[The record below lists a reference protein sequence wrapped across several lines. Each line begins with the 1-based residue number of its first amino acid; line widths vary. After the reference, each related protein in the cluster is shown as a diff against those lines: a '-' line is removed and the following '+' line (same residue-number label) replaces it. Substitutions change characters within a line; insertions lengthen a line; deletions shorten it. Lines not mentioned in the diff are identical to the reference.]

1 MLRRERQERR
11 RQKLESETFK
21 LLIYNIL
28 LVVSIVC
35 RCMNVLIYKIKEQ
48 AYCRIEMR
56 SIDFI

>member
-11 RQKLESETFK
+11 RQKPESETFK

-35 RCMNVLIYKIKEQ
+35 RCMNVLIYKIKKQ
-48 AYCRIEMR
+48 AYYRIEMR

>member
-11 RQKLESETFK
+11 RQKPESETFK

-28 LVVSIVC
+28 PVVSIVC
-35 RCMNVLIYKIKEQ
+35 RCMNVLIYKIKKQ